1 MEPWGICRFISLSLA
16 FRSSDRS
23 LPFGTLARKWQ
34 KQRARTGKVPRRFG
48 SSDTGSRLTF
58 EGQSDTGGRMKWA
71 SARPGAAGG
80 WRRSHRATPDARWA
94 RPCASLCLGWSRE
107 DRCDRVFFWS
117 RSKHLLTVGKWRR
130 IFRRTTTWWCASS
143 PSLWPGRISGRR
155 QPVQPPAKPAPNVE
169 RERPHRRGSRPTMRQ
184 RPRQRRF
191 LLLLNRA
198 TTVAPGLP
206 R

>member
-23 LPFGTLARKWQ
+23 LPLDTLARKWQ

-48 SSDTGSRLTF
+48 SSGTGSRLTF
-58 EGQSDTGGRMKWA
+58 EGQSGTVGRLKWA

-80 WRRSHRATPDARWA
+80 WHGSHRATADARWA
-94 RPCASLCLGWSRE
+94 RPCASLCSGWSRE
-107 DRCDRVFFWS
+107 DCSDRVFFS
-117 RSKHLLTVGKWRR
+117 PRSKHLLTVGKWRR

-143 PSLWPGRISGRR
+143 PSLWPGRNSERR

-169 RERPHRRGSRPTMRQ
+169 REKPRRRASRPTMRQ
-184 RPRQRRF
+184 RLRQRRF
-191 LLLLNRA
+191 LPLPSRA
-198 TTVAPGLP
+198 TTVPPGLP